1 MNDSV
6 FILDGYEALGTRW
19 YIEIFQSVRDSTK
32 EALSNELIEYIED
45 FQKKYS
51 RFDTSSL
58 LSTLNREKKVPYD
71 FHLAKMLT
79 LAQDMHVRTKG
90 IFNIYIEKKLIKK
103 GYGARYEEVPLVID
117 SINDSHKM
125 ESLFRLT
132 DHEIILHGDAS
143 IDLGGIGKGYL
154 IDLLSLILKEQG
166 IEQFLINGGGDLYMT
181 HNQGK
186 GIEVYL
192 QHPKQKD
199 ILIGKMTLINNAF
212 CSSSSYTRAW
222 EQDGILKNH
231 FITPTNEEVWAASF
245 VVGDSAC
252 TSDMMATV
260 LCITSD
266 DKELSYTLARDTGVE
281 FLVENRQEK
290 LFGDLFPRISM
301 C

>member
-1 MNDSV
+1 MSESV
-6 FILDGYEALGTRW
+6 FVLDGYEALGTRW
-19 YIEIFQSVRDSTK
+19 FIEVFQNVTPSIK
-32 EALSNELIEYIED
+32 EAMSNELIEYIED

-79 LAQDMHVRTKG
+79 LAQDMHVRTRG
-90 IFNIYIEKKLIKK
+90 IFNIYIEKDLINK
-103 GYGARYEEVPLVID
+103 GYGARHEEVPTDID
-117 SINDSHKM
+117 SLDGSHEKEFFFSLNDH
-125 ESLFRLT
+125 
-132 DHEIILHGDAS
+132 DIILHGDTS
-143 IDLGGIGKGYL
+143 IDLGGIGKGYC
-154 IDLLSLILKEQG
+154 IDLLSGMLKEQG
-166 IEQFLINGGGDLYMT
+166 IEQFLINGGGDMYMT
-181 HNQGK
+181 NNQGK

-192 QHPKQKD
+192 QHPKKKD
-199 ILIGKMTLINNAF
+199 ILIGKMVLINKAF

-222 EQDGILKNH
+222 EHDGILKNH

-245 VVGDSAC
+245 VVGDNAC

-266 DKELSYTLARDTGVE
+266 DKELSYTLARDTGLE
-281 FLVENRQEK
+281 FLVENKQKEF
-290 LFGDLFPRISM
+290 FGDLFPRISM